1 MQISPAGRRFTVE
14 PGSARHR
21 SLTRLRKWERNRGTW
36 DKDRRLSGIGGRR
49 LVRLAAAGHA
59 RPYALGELRRDLR
72 GVVSGPA
79 VDLAEWF
86 LAAQY
91 GFKARVLVARQAELG
106 ELVGV
111 SVRTAAGAARQL
123 VALGLLEQ
131 RPHFRRLSGGG
142 HAELEHS
149 YRATR
154 RLRDLVA
161 AGRRRH
167 GSGSS
172 PSGAKRPV
180 ARATP
185 SVRVEDPASPSVG
198 RNCRPRVRASDRAG
212 DEATIGA
219 AQALAVLETKLGAAR
234 RAIVLRAEVLQ
245 AELGEL
251 ETQAAAR
258 RAAQQAAAPPDDTPP
273 DRCPWSGA
281 LVGSAHVCAA
291 CEDRYHAL
299 RGAH

>member
-1 MQISPAGRRFTVE
+1 MPIPTSGRRFTVE
-14 PGSARHR
+14 PGSAKHR
-21 SLTRLRKWERNRGTW
+21 SLTRLRSWERHPEW
-36 DKDRRLSGIGGRR
+36 DRDRRLAGIGGRR
-49 LVRLAAAGHA
+49 LVLLASKGHA
-59 RPYALGELRRDLR
+59 RPYAFGELRRDLR
-72 GVVSGPA
+72 GAVSGPA

-86 LAAQY
+86 LAAQH
-91 GFKARVLVARQAELG
+91 GFKAKVLVARQSELG

-111 SVRTAAGAARQL
+111 TDKTVRSALGQL
-123 VALGLLEQ
+123 KALGLVEQ

-167 GSGSS
+167 GSGSAS
-172 PSGAKRPV
+172 SGAKRTV
-180 ARATP
+180 APATP
-185 SVRVEDPASPSVG
+185 TVRGETPSSPSVG
-198 RNCRPRVRASDRAG
+198 KNFRPRARASDASEPS
-212 DEATIGA
+212 DIGA
-219 AQALAVLETKLGAAR
+219 AQALRVLEGKLGAAR

-245 AELGEL
+245 GELAEL

-258 RAAQQAAAPPDDTPP
+258 RAAAPRPDPDDTPP

-281 LVGSAHVCAA
+281 LVGASHVCGA

-299 RGAH
+299 RGGGAS